1 MENVKNNME
10 KYYSY
15 KTQIE
20 KYNRAIEEGFFYEAM
35 LISYAIMEDRLL
47 TFLDNIGFV
56 RMPKTS
62 DEKLS
67 VSEELKP
74 FLRSLTG
81 EKKVDIRNISV
92 KRKLIK
98 SILKMSYEEAE
109 QYEKAYAEKQE
120 NDKMNGYL
128 QDLYMDID
136 ESGIDRKETLE
147 MLKKQGEWCDRRND
161 IIHGLLD
168 IKTGENFDN
177 EVESLAKESLTIW
190 RYLDNYLAA
199 KLNKCKLREKYQI
212 Q

>member
-98 SILKMSYEEAE
+98 SILKKK
-109 QYEKAYAEKQE
+109 KAY
-120 NDKMNGYL
+120 
-128 QDLYMDID
+128 
-136 ESGIDRKETLE
+136 
-147 MLKKQGEWCDRRND
+147 KK
-161 IIHGLLD
+161 HS
-168 IKTGENFDN
+168 KN
-177 EVESLAKESLTIW
+177 EL
-190 RYLDNYLAA
+190 
-199 KLNKCKLREKYQI
+199 
-212 Q
+212 